1 MERMIT
7 VRIFDSS
14 WAAQLARA
22 RLEAAGIESL
32 IADEHFARMITITTA
47 GGVRL
52 QVRGEDAAAA
62 AELLSREAALP
73 EIYLVT
79 EEDAASPR
87 CPGCKSE
94 RISFERWSRIGFVSS
109 WILLGLPIPIPRHR
123 WLCRSCGAA
132 WKEEDIAARR
142 ERASEPPDPEMP
154 EDAME
159 MPEGAMPPET
169 TSELGRAAAG
179 DQDDPLDLVAVAQ
192 FTAPWEAH
200 LARTRLEVEGI
211 AACVLEERLPL
222 AGFFSGQPVAL
233 SRVAVRAEDAGRARE
248 VLAVEPPA
256 ALHAAAEADD

>member
-1 MERMIT
+1 MERLIT

-32 IADEHFARMITITTA
+32 IADEHFARMITIHTA

-73 EIYLVT
+73 EIYLLT

-132 WKEEDIAARR
+132 WKEEEVTARR
-142 ERASEPPDPEMP
+142 EPTSGSPDPELLPQMP
-154 EDAME
+154 EDAM
-159 MPEGAMPPET
+159 PPAMPPD
-169 TSELGRAAAG
+169 LGGVAAG
-179 DQDDPLDLVAVAQ
+179 DRDDLLDLVAVAQ

-248 VLAVEPPA
+248 VLAVEPLA